1 MLLLEKNGKVLKR
14 SFKKIV
20 GLFVILIEIIKM
32 RSENN
37 EKNL

>member
-14 SFKKIV
+14 SFRKIV
-20 GLFVILIEIIKM
+20 WLFVILIEIIKK